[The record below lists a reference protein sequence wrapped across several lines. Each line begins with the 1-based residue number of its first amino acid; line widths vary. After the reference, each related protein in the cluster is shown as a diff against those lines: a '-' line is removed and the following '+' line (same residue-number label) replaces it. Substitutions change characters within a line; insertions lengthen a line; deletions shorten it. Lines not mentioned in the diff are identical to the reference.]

1 MDLPEYR
8 AAARRL
14 EMAQEQLEE
23 TKQEVESLEQQKTAL
38 KGSVALLKAV
48 DRVRVDLDTIQPEK
62 TLTGAIR
69 GVSVEQIG
77 QLKQVA
83 VQKVATDQQLRK
95 VLEEN
100 QRLESLVP
108 TIEDRMRENMKRQ
121 RMEQEIARLREE
133 REALLKQLEEEKAR
147 LDRVLDFLEGQLP
160 EQFQPLV
167 QEAVT
172 LFMEENQIDEQER
185 GNIWEME
192 L

>member
-23 TKQEVESLEQQKTAL
+23 TEQEVESLEQQKTAL

-133 REALLKQLEEEKAR
+133 REALLKQLEEERAR

>member
-23 TKQEVESLEQQKTAL
+23 TEQEVESLEQQKTAL

-48 DRVRVDLDTIQPEK
+48 DRVRVDLNTIQPEK

-133 REALLKQLEEEKAR
+133 REALLKQLEEERAR

>member
-1 MDLPEYR
+1 M
-8 AAARRL
+8 
-14 EMAQEQLEE
+14 
-23 TKQEVESLEQQKTAL
+23 
-38 KGSVALLKAV
+38 
-48 DRVRVDLDTIQPEK
+48 
-62 TLTGAIR
+62 
-69 GVSVEQIG
+69 
-77 QLKQVA
+77 
-83 VQKVATDQQLRK
+83 ATDQQLRK

-147 LDRVLDFLEGQLP
+147 LYRGLDFLEGQLP